1 MFFSKNGQ
9 IKQTW
14 TLQNASASALAYSPT
29 FDHTAA
35 FPKSPH
41 WKPVKCY
48 IHFKELLLFSKVL
61 NTKLESLSNLLF
73 ALCSR
78 HKCEITVSGFIGSPA
93 SLRDCS
99 STAFCCCASL
109 SGSIIC
115 FRVQRDQSSCFQKS
129 KLEGI
134 GWEPLLIVSKWQ
146 RTLGPCATNGVIS
159 TWNCPAS
166 DKKALR
172 TPGQHS

>member
-1 MFFSKNGQ
+1 MMESSKDELRQSPNNFFHFSNKEGFKCSSQKMARSN
-9 IKQTW
+9 KPEPYRTPRPA
-14 TLQNASASALAYSPT
+14 LALAYSPT

-99 STAFCCCASL
+99 STAFCWCASL

-115 FRVQRDQSSCFQKS
+115 FRV
-129 KLEGI
+129 
-134 GWEPLLIVSKWQ
+134 
-146 RTLGPCATNGVIS
+146 
-159 TWNCPAS
+159 
-166 DKKALR
+166 
-172 TPGQHS
+172 